1 MTQAQRKPLPS
12 PQCAELSGALASCRG
27 AFVATGLISAM
38 SNLLMLTGAMFMLQ
52 VYDRVLPSRSVPTLI
67 GLAGLAAGL
76 YAAQGLFDL
85 IRGRILIGISLDEA
99 LSERVYHTVVRLP
112 SIIGLR
118 NEGAGPHKT
127 GEGFSF

>member
-1 MTQAQRKPLPS
+1 MTG
-12 PQCAELSGALASCRG
+12 C
-27 AFVATGLISAM
+27 
-38 SNLLMLTGAMFMLQ
+38 
-52 VYDRVLPSRSVPTLI
+52 RSVPTLI

-85 IRGRILIGISLDEA
+85 IRGRIVARIGISLDEA